1 MTTIS
6 YDKPVEDFIARL
18 DDTGHVTHTSYKKT
32 SVTLHHN
39 GGKLSHQGILDVWK
53 TRAASAHFDV
63 DSAGAVAQ
71 YVRVGEYAWAVGNT
85 VGNESSIS
93 IEMCNATLAP
103 NWTVSD
109 VTWKSAAR
117 LAAWL
122 FAHVVGARPSA
133 TNLHYHHF
141 WSSTDCAGP
150 YMDTIYTKVLT
161 EAQHQ
166 YDIFTGA
173 ATPTVI
179 GSDMELIRT
188 PSNGD
193 FLQTAL
199 GRSAL
204 SRADADAMESA
215 GWPTVHLGALT
226 TTNETAIVAAIDAA
240 FLAQINLMVS
250 AIMAKVN
257 VSDIANAVVAA
268 LPVTSGGA
276 SLSVADVRGAVADAL
291 THSSFTVS

>member
-18 DDTGHVTHTSYKKT
+18 DDTKHVTHTSYKKT

-71 YVRVGEYAWAVGNT
+71 YVRVGEYAWAVGST
-85 VGNESSIS
+85 IGNESSIS

-103 NWTVSD
+103 SWTVSD

-179 GSDMELIRT
+179 GSDMDLYQVPDGRFYLVG
-188 PSNGD
+188 SGRNGVKFARID
-193 FLQTAL
+193 AIGQNLADAGKPVYKVAASVLTAL
-199 GRSAL
+199 TNTPYFSA
-204 SRADADAMESA
+204 D
-215 GWPTVHLGALT
+215 
-226 TTNETAIVAAIDAA
+226 
-240 FLAQINLMVS
+240 
-250 AIMAKVN
+250 N
-257 VSDIANAVVAA
+257 VSDIVDAVVAA
-268 LPVTSGGA
+268 LPATSGGA

>member
-6 YDKPVEDFIARL
+6 YDKPVEDFIAQL
-18 DDTGHVTHTSYKKT
+18 DDTKHVTHTSYKKT

-63 DSAGAVAQ
+63 DSSGAVAQ

-103 NWTVSD
+103 SWTVSD

-179 GSDMELIRT
+179 GSDMDLYQVPDGRFYLVG
-188 PSNGD
+188 SGRNGVKFARID
-193 FLQTAL
+193 AIGQNLADAGKPVYKVAASVLTAL
-199 GRSAL
+199 TNTPYFSA
-204 SRADADAMESA
+204 D
-215 GWPTVHLGALT
+215 
-226 TTNETAIVAAIDAA
+226 
-240 FLAQINLMVS
+240 
-250 AIMAKVN
+250 N
-257 VSDIANAVVAA
+257 VSDIVDAVVAA
-268 LPVTSGGA
+268 LPATSGGA